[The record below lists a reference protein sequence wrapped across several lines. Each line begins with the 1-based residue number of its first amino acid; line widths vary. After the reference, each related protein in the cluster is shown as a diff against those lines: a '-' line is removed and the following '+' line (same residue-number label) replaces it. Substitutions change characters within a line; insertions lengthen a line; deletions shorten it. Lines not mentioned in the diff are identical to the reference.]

1 MATAKKDDLHSKLR
15 HELAM
20 LRRDAGDDEA
30 KATAFVDKVE
40 EDSEDAVKALEAE
53 VRKMKVGKAAD
64 NGGKPELET
73 RPAVAH
79 AEVRGV
85 DHDRGSR
92 LPLLTPEEAAERRNL
107 R

>member
-53 VRKMKVGKAAD
+53 LRKMKVGKAQD
-64 NGGKPELET
+64 GGQPELEK
-73 RPAVAH
+73 RPAVEH
-79 AEVRGV
+79 ESVRGV
-85 DHDRGSR
+85 NNDRGSR
-92 LPLLTPEEAAERRNL
+92 LPLLTPEEAAARLNPL
-107 R
+107 K